1 MRIQDGENYNEW
13 LERVRL
19 AELALAKKALHNG
32 SDINL
37 VLEAMSERIVKKMLH
52 PILTD
57 LRNIQTP
64 FDIQKHRL
72 DYESAMRN
80 RRPAADHVSDDKDI
94 DTLPEDN
101 V

>member
-1 MRIQDGENYNEW
+1 MRIQDGENYRDW

-19 AELALAKKALHNG
+19 SELALAKKALRNG
-32 SDINL
+32 LDINL

-57 LRNIQTP
+57 LRNIQSP
-64 FDIQKHRL
+64 FDVQKHRL

-80 RRPAADHVSDDKDI
+80 RKPVADHVTDDKDI
-94 DTLPEDN
+94 DTSPEDN

>member
-1 MRIQDGENYNEW
+1 MRIQDGEDYSDW

-57 LRNIQTP
+57 LRNVRTP
-64 FDIQKHRL
+64 FDLQQNRL

-80 RRPAADHVSDDKDI
+80 RGPVADHV
-94 DTLPEDN
+94 ENDN

>member
-1 MRIQDGENYNEW
+1 MRIQDGEDYSDW

-57 LRNIQTP
+57 LRNVRTP
-64 FDIQKHRL
+64 VDLQQNRL

-80 RRPAADHVSDDKDI
+80 RGPVADHV
-94 DTLPEDN
+94 ENDN

>member
-1 MRIQDGENYNEW
+1 MRIQDGENYSEW

-19 AELALAKKALHNG
+19 AELDLAKKALHNG

-52 PILTD
+52 PIFTD
-57 LRNIQTP
+57 LRNTQTP
-64 FDIQKHRL
+64 FDIQKHRS

-80 RRPAADHVSDDKDI
+80 RKPVADHVEDDKDI

>member
-1 MRIQDGENYNEW
+1 MRKQEGEDYNDW

-19 AELALAKKALHNG
+19 AELALAKKALQTG

-57 LRNIQTP
+57 LRNVPSP
-64 FDIQKHRL
+64 FDVQKNRL
-72 DYESAMRN
+72 DYELAMSN
-80 RRPAADHVSDDKDI
+80 RKPVADHVSDDKDI

>member
-1 MRIQDGENYNEW
+1 VRIQDGENYSEW

-19 AELALAKKALHNG
+19 AELDLAKKALHNG

-52 PILTD
+52 PILTE
-57 LRNIQTP
+57 LRNVQTP
-64 FDIQKHRL
+64 FDIQKHRS

-80 RRPAADHVSDDKDI
+80 RKPVADHVEDDKDI
-94 DTLPEDN
+94 DRLPEDN

>member
-1 MRIQDGENYNEW
+1 MRIQDGEDYNDW
-13 LERVRL
+13 LERVQS

-52 PILTD
+52 PIFTD
-57 LRNIQTP
+57 LRNAPLP
-64 FDIQKHRL
+64 FDVEKNRL
-72 DYESAMRN
+72 DYNSAMRD

>member
-1 MRIQDGENYNEW
+1 LRIQDGENYNEW
-13 LERVRL
+13 LERVRS
-19 AELALAKKALHNG
+19 AELALAKKALRNG

-57 LRNIQTP
+57 IRNVPLP
-64 FDIQKHRL
+64 FDIQQNRL

-80 RRPAADHVSDDKDI
+80 RKPVADHVADDKDI
-94 DTLPEDN
+94 DILPEDN